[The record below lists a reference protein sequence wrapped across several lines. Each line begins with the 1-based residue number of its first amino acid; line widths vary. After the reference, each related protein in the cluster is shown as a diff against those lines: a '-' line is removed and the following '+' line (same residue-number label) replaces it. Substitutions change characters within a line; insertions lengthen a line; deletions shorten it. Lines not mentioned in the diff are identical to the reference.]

1 MKRVAI
7 RVVGIIFSVVGFAF
21 GSPAAADSDA
31 AKAIAQAATFYASF
45 DRDTT
50 ADYGSGDREI
60 WSRYDHPS
68 EKGKNV
74 AERGYDRKF
83 VELTK
88 ATAVRGGSLHF
99 KDVLPRNG
107 FLFFRAGDKLAIK
120 PKEWGG
126 TASVWIKTD
135 PEKMLKTKHCDP
147 IHLVEK
153 RYFDGAI
160 WCDFTDDKP
169 RDLRLGFFPSLAPGQ
184 GEPKLPES
192 EQPMVRAVDPSFA
205 PDAWHHVAITWQNVN
220 SSKPDAQ
227 AMMYLDGRPIATL
240 KDRNV
245 QISWDRERVRFYVG
259 CALVGWLD
267 EASLFSRPLSGAE
280 MLYLYRHPEVLAQVL
295 GTTSHA
301 TPLRGAQ
308 DP

>member
-1 MKRVAI
+1 MQRTDI
-7 RVVGIIFSVVGFAF
+7 RVIGVVAGVLAF
-21 GSPAAADSDA
+21 PLGSAAAADSDA
-31 AKAIAQAATFYASF
+31 AKAIAEAATFYASF

-60 WSRYDHPS
+60 WTRYDHPS

-74 AERGYDRKF
+74 SERGCDRKL

-184 GEPKLPES
+184 GEPKVPES
-192 EQPMVRAVDPSFA
+192 EQPMVRAADPPFA
-205 PDAWHHVAITWQNVN
+205 PDAWHHVALTWRNVN

-227 AMMYLDGRPIATL
+227 AIMYLDGRPIAAL
-240 KDRNV
+240 KNRDV
-245 QISWDRERVRFYVG
+245 QINWDRDRVRFYVG
-259 CALVGWLD
+259 SALVGWLD
-267 EASLFSRPLSGAE
+267 EASLFSRPLSDAE
-280 MLYLYRHPEVLAQVL
+280 MLYLYRHPDVLAQVR
-295 GTTSHA
+295 GATSRA
-301 TPLRGAQ
+301 KPLRDAG